1 LPWLRLARLRLDGFL
16 TLGGLFR
23 AGFWAGAACAAP
35 GCSTHA
41 CAAAVVVVVVVAT
54 RVDDVGSLEIF
65 VVEASEFEHS
75 LSANS
80 VDTGGRISSLAGGV
94 EQFASAPQGVG
105 VAVRS
110 VPAGVDP
117 ES

>member
-23 AGFWAGAACAAP
+23 AGFWAGVACAAL
-35 GCSTHA
+35 GCGTHA
-41 CAAAVVVVVVVAT
+41 CAAVVVVVVVAT

-65 VVEASEFEHS
+65 VVETSEFEHS

-94 EQFASAPQGVG
+94 EQFASAPQGVA

-110 VPAGVDP
+110 VPAGVD
-117 ES
+117 SGS

>member
-23 AGFWAGAACAAP
+23 AGFWAGVACAAP

-41 CAAAVVVVVVVAT
+41 CAVVVVVIAT

-110 VPAGVDP
+110 VPAGVD
-117 ES
+117 SGS